1 MMAKVRLDRHGV
13 TQVRAGSL
21 TSRTRLASLGGYL
34 GALVVIALCTS
45 FSMAGASILQTAAF
59 AVAFPFAVLVVTAR
73 FGVGPAIL
81 AGAAGALVFDF
92 VFVPPPME
100 FTALNLKDGLTLA
113 LMLVVAAGASVLV
126 TRLRHQAQSARC
138 QVEAERLRNALLNAV
153 SHDLRTPLTAI
164 VGASTALCEGQL
176 DAAERLEFSHMM
188 AYESRRLSRLVANLL
203 DLARLESGRSTNGK
217 APQAIDEIIG
227 SALCRLERQLQGRQV
242 CTDVR
247 EDIPFAAFDPVLIE
261 QVLVNLV
268 ENVVRHAGAT
278 SPIEI
283 VAREDDGE
291 ILVEVSDRGPGVVA
305 GDEERV
311 FEKLYRGR
319 NPTNADGGVGLGL
332 TICRAIVTA
341 HQGRIW
347 MENRSGGGAVVRF
360 TLPLRDASPPL
371 RLRSHEPAL
380 VEPSGL

>member
-1 MMAKVRLDRHGV
+1 MMAKVRLDRHDV
-13 TQVRAGSL
+13 SQVRAGSL
-21 TSRTRLASLGGYL
+21 TGRTRLASLGGYL
-34 GALVVIALCTS
+34 GALAVIALCTS

-73 FGVGPAIL
+73 FGVGPAVL

-92 VFVPPPME
+92 VVVPPSIE
-100 FTALNLKDGLTLA
+100 FTALNLKDGLTLV

-126 TRLRHQAQSARC
+126 TRLRDQAQSARR

-203 DLARLESGRSTNGK
+203 DLARLESGRSS
-217 APQAIDEIIG
+217 DEIIG

-247 EDIPFAAFDPVLIE
+247 EDIPFVAFDPVLIE
-261 QVLVNLV
+261 QVLVNLL
-268 ENVVRHAGAT
+268 ENVIRHAGAT

-283 VAREDDGE
+283 VARREDDG
-291 ILVEVSDRGPGVVA
+291 ILVEVSDHGPGVA
-305 GDEERV
+305 KGDEERV
-311 FEKLYRGR
+311 FEKLYRGQR
-319 NPTNADGGVGLGL
+319 PKSADGGVGLGL

-347 MENRSGGGAVVRF
+347 LENRPGGGAVVRF
-360 TLPLRDASPPL
+360 SLPFHDAVPAL
-371 RLRSHEPAL
+371 RLDRHEPAL
-380 VEPSGL
+380 AEPSGL